1 MWIKTLRLENF
12 RNYERLE
19 LELEDGLNF
28 FHGPNGAGKTSVLEA
43 VSYLA
48 VARSLK
54 GASDNEVTR
63 WGQQGFGV
71 GADARSGDSSITIV
85 LKHVRGGGK
94 RVTVDGT
101 ALSRLSDVV
110 GLLRV
115 AWFCPEDT
123 WVTKGGPAERRR
135 LLDMT
140 LCQLDTGYLRTLA
153 DYRRTL
159 RQRNEA
165 LLAWTPAAEADRIVD
180 VWTERLVEYGSKV
193 IASRLAFLPRFSASV
208 CRVHAHVAGGGEL
221 SLAYRGNVVSSGDTE
236 SLAGEKTVETL
247 SDQHVLVE
255 PVRERF
261 REALEKVSE
270 DERRR
275 GFTLVG
281 PHRGDLEVRLGGRVL
296 RQFGSQG
303 QHRTA
308 AIALKLGEASVL
320 DEEGHGVIVLLDD
333 ILSELD
339 AERGEALVEC
349 TSEFGQTLMT
359 STRLLPEGYAGT
371 GQRAVFRVEGGEVVR
386 Q

>member
-1 MWIKTLRLENF
+1 MWIRTLRLEDF

-28 FHGPNGAGKTSVLEA
+28 FHGPNGSGKTSVLEA

-54 GASDNEVTR
+54 GASDNEVIR

-71 GADARSGDSSITIV
+71 GADARSEETSVSIV
-85 LKHVRGGGK
+85 LRHARGSGK

-101 ALSRLSDVV
+101 ALARLSDVV
-110 GLLRV
+110 GILRV

-180 VWTERLVEYGSKV
+180 VWTDRLVEYGSRV
-193 IASRLAFLPRFSASV
+193 IAARLAFLPRFGAAV
-208 CRVHAHVAGGGEL
+208 TRVHAQVAGGGEL
-221 SLAYRGNVVSSGDTE
+221 SLEYRGSVIPSADARSLLGDLSGDVT
-236 SLAGEKTVETL
+236 LAA
-247 SDQHVLVE
+247 QHDLID

-261 REALEKVSE
+261 RDALERIAE

-281 PHRGDLEVRLGGRVL
+281 PHRGDLEVRLDGRVL

-303 QHRTA
+303 RTA
-308 AIALKLGEASVL
+308 RRRSRSS
-320 DEEGHGVIVLLDD
+320 
-333 ILSELD
+333 SERRQCSTKRDTVSL
-339 AERGEALVEC
+339 C
-349 TSEFGQTLMT
+349 SSMT
-359 STRLLPEGYAGT
+359 
-371 GQRAVFRVEGGEVVR
+371 F
-386 Q
+386 